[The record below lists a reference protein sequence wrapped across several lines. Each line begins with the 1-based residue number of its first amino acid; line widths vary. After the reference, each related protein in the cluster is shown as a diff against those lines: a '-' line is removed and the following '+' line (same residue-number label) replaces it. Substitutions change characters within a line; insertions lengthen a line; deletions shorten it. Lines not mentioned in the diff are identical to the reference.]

1 MQTFLHPINQNLYS
15 YNIQLIYYH
24 KNNMKERTLVVIK
37 HDGVARGLMGE
48 IIKRFERVGL
58 KMVAMEFLESTDDMG
73 NSHYPNTEK
82 WLRKVGDRTLNDYR
96 EKFIDPRKEL
106 GTDDAIEIGKMV
118 KKWLIDYLKAGPVL
132 AMVWEGPGAVNIVRK
147 LVGDTIPARADVGS
161 IRGDFGIDNPELANA
176 QKRPIYNLIHASGEV
191 AEAEE
196 EIALWFGGK
205 EIQDYQ
211 PYADNF
217 TGIMG
222 KMH

>member
-1 MQTFLHPINQNLYS
+1 
-15 YNIQLIYYH
+15 
-24 KNNMKERTLVVIK
+24 MKERTLVVIK

-82 WLRKVGDRTLNDYR
+82 WFRKVGERTLNDYR
-96 EKFIDPRKEL
+96 EKFIDPRKVL

-147 LVGDTIPARADVGS
+147 LVGDTIPARADAGS